1 MLLKKTISLS
11 WKRGTSVIFSWVP
24 FYILWKSFYF
34 EKWASRHGLAI
45 KNSAAITSWWRSSFG
60 TWATLVW
67 WVLWYFFFFL
77 EMFLFLYPK
86 KPVAKPSL
94 SNPSLP
100 YKMGKEKSVRNDNKE
115 EQKLQKML
123 NNKNL
128 FLLLTKNK
136 NSYRQSQ
143 LFL

>member
-1 MLLKKTISLS
+1 
-11 WKRGTSVIFSWVP
+11 
-24 FYILWKSFYF
+24 
-34 EKWASRHGLAI
+34 
-45 KNSAAITSWWRSSFG
+45 
-60 TWATLVW
+60 
-67 WVLWYFFFFL
+67 
-77 EMFLFLYPK
+77 MFLFLYPK

-115 EQKLQKML
+115 EQKLQKIL
-123 NNKNL
+123 SKNL

-143 LFL
+143 LFFIIEKRLRLSKVSLGSLFYFLDKDVVHASYR